1 MTSRFAVVEFEIA
14 LEAFPNEDARN
25 AWRGRKSAV
34 RMLVE
39 TIIPR

>member
-1 MTSRFAVVEFEIA
+1 MTRCFTVVEFENA
-14 LEAFPNEDARN
+14 LEAFPNEDAKN

-34 RMLVE
+34 CMLVE